1 MTHVSSSEGLN
12 IQGFDPSL
20 THVYK
25 EVDGHALKL
34 HVFLPP
40 GHAPTDQRSAIIFFY
55 GGGWMAG
62 SPTQFFPHC
71 EYLASRGMVA
81 ISAEYRVQKHHGTTP
96 QECVKDGKSAM
107 RWLRAHA
114 SELGIDSNKILA
126 GGGSAGGH
134 VAAATATVEA
144 FNETGEDDSISCK
157 PAALVLFN
165 PVYNNG
171 PEGYGYDRVKD
182 YWQAFSPA
190 HNLSTDTPPT
200 LVLFGT
206 QDVHVPVTM
215 AEDYKQRM
223 QALGRRCDLHFYDGQ
238 PHGFFNYTEA
248 QMPYYKATV
257 REMDR
262 FLASLNYLDGEPSIE
277 G

>member
-12 IQGFDPSL
+12 IQGFDASH
-20 THVYK
+20 TAVYK
-25 EVDGHALKL
+25 VVDGHSLKL

-40 GHAPTDQRSAIIFFY
+40 DHASTDQRTAILFFF
-55 GGGWMAG
+55 GGGWMIG
-62 SPTQFFPHC
+62 NPSQFFPHC
-71 EYLASRGMVA
+71 AYLASRGMVA
-81 ISAEYRVQKHHGTTP
+81 VSAEYRVQKQHGTSP

-114 SELGIDSNKILA
+114 AEWGIDPDKILA

-134 VAAATATVEA
+134 VAAATATLED
-144 FNETGEDDSISCK
+144 FNESEDDCSISCK

-165 PVYNNG
+165 PVFNNG
-171 PEGYGYDRVKD
+171 PESYGYDRVKD
-182 YWQAFSPA
+182 YWQSFSPA
-190 HNLSTDTPPT
+190 HNLSTEPPPT

-215 AEDYKQRM
+215 AEDYKQQM
-223 QALGRRCDLHFYDGQ
+223 EALGRRCDLHFYEGQ

-248 QMPYYKATV
+248 QMPYYRATV
-257 REMDR
+257 RVMDR
-262 FLASLNYLDGEPSIE
+262 FLASLNYLDGEPTIE
-277 G
+277 D